1 MEKKILRKSKL
12 EEQGGTWRQRA
23 RVAKQRLRKS
33 TPGAKRRDTVC
44 AEERSTFR
52 KRLCRECVVAA
63 KEGYRHKEVCLPC
76 VVEEKTEIRCMM
88 SRRAEP
94 ERHDASSRKSGGCG
108 ARILV

>member
-1 MEKKILRKSKL
+1 MRADRLLAGR
-12 EEQGGTWRQRA
+12 GMWRQRA

-52 KRLCRECVVAA
+52 KRLCRDSVEAA
-63 KEGYRHKEVCLPC
+63 KQGYRRKEVCLPC

-94 ERHDASSRKSGGCG
+94 ERHGASSRKSGGCG

>member
-1 MEKKILRKSKL
+1 MGREGKCRGSG
-12 EEQGGTWRQRA
+12 QGLQSNACVRA
-23 RVAKQRLRKS
+23 LPERS
-33 TPGAKRRDTVC
+33 GRDTVC